1 MSNDNIDFERIVDLF
16 NTNGKKAAMEF
27 TQSEYNI
34 PYAYLQRKIK
44 EETNYFFNRRSRK
57 YEFKTD
63 NSPFMSLDELYQDK
77 AKTSSISKEDRS
89 LVDLDPHLENN
100 IFKDIV
106 VGLMKDKIQEIN
118 KYVHIE
124 QSTKLAFINLKKLEE
139 NGYKVIV
146 D

>member
-1 MSNDNIDFERIVDLF
+1 MSNDNIDFERIVDIF
-16 NTNGKKAAMEF
+16 NANGKKAAMEF
-27 TQSEYNI
+27 TQNEYNI

-57 YEFKTD
+57 YEIKTD
-63 NSPFMSLDELYQDK
+63 ESPFMSLEELYQDK
-77 AKTSSISKEDRS
+77 ARSSPISEEDRS
-89 LVDLDPHLENN
+89 FIDLNPPLENN
-100 IFKDIV
+100 IFKDII